1 MVRYT
6 IKIIKKQPVYTI
18 SVAAEII
25 GCHPRTLRIY
35 EEEGLVHPSRTR
47 TNLRRYS
54 QEDIEQ
60 IQNICRLMETMSL
73 NLAGI
78 KALLLLAKK
87 MHWDMDDVFEKLLG
101 IES

>member
-1 MVRYT
+1 MIFRF
-6 IKIIKKQPVYTI
+6 KKSSPVYTI

-35 EEEGLVHPSRTR
+35 EEEGLVSPRRTK

-60 IQNICRLMETMSL
+60 IQKICRLIEELHL
-73 NLAGI
+73 NLSAI
-78 KALLLLAKK
+78 RALFILARKL
-87 MHWDMDDVFEKLLG
+87 HVNSDEIIEKL
-101 IES
+101 IEDL